1 MCIVEIKTADNRK
14 LTCFVSCSRQVA
26 SSGEANCS
34 GVIRTRRSTVI
45 SPNST
50 CRKSTCKRKKK
61 ESCSPQRI
69 ACGGERGVGR
79 VGGGGEDR
87 DDTVVRACDWVWVPV
102 VYYTA
107 VFSVVTQR
115 SSWEEHCVTTVKQTR
130 VREAKPFLDWLCCWF
145 SSLGVVSRKSRWLS
159 RPEIKHSNKN
169 LKNNDMVLSQQTRSF
184 CFA

>member
-1 MCIVEIKTADNRK
+1 MCIVEIKTAENRK

-50 CRKSTCKRKKK
+50 CRKSTCRRKKK

-69 ACGGERGVGR
+69 ACGEGRGGWR
-79 VGGGGEDR
+79 GGGGVEGN
-87 DDTVVRACDWVWVPV
+87 DTVVRVCAWVWVP
-102 VYYTA
+102 
-107 VFSVVTQR
+107 
-115 SSWEEHCVTTVKQTR
+115 
-130 VREAKPFLDWLCCWF
+130 EAKPFMDWLCCWF
-145 SSLGVVSRKSRWLS
+145 SSLGLVSRKSRWLS
-159 RPEIKHSNKN
+159 RPKIKHSNQN
-169 LKNNDMVLSQQTRSF
+169 LKNKELVLSRQTCSF

>member
-1 MCIVEIKTADNRK
+1 MCIVEIKTTDNRK

-69 ACGGERGVGR
+69 ACGEGR
-79 VGGGGEDR
+79 GGGSGMTHLWQHVPGFKSQRQSHFWIEF
-87 DDTVVRACDWVWVPV
+87 VVGSLLWGLFLESPGDFPGPK
-102 VYYTA
+102 
-107 VFSVVTQR
+107 SNTQIKILR
-115 SSWEEHCVTTVKQTR
+115 IKTWFL
-130 VREAKPFLDWLCCWF
+130 ADKPFHFVLLYE
-145 SSLGVVSRKSRWLS
+145 SLS
-159 RPEIKHSNKN
+159 
-169 LKNNDMVLSQQTRSF
+169 
-184 CFA
+184 C